1 VTCETRG
8 VPERRRKFWG
18 WGYEG
23 DGLAPAESEALARR
37 LADAFGADAVSARR
51 PPRVEDLTLRPAR
64 VEPPATLSRLF
75 TSLPRER
82 AAHAYGKSYRDL
94 ARAFRAEAPNPPDL
108 VALPADEEDVAAV
121 LAWAGDEQVAVVPYG
136 GGSSVVGGVE
146 PDVGDDYR
154 GAVSLDLRRLDRVL
168 EVDGASRSALIEAG
182 ALGPRLEAQL
192 EPHGLTLRHYP
203 QSFEFSSLGGWI
215 ATRAGGHY
223 ATLHTHVDEFVQA
236 VRLVTPSGVVET
248 RRLPASGAGPAPE
261 RLFCGSEGTL
271 GVITRAW
278 MRLQERPRVR
288 AAATVSFRDFATG
301 AKAARSV
308 AQSGL
313 HPANCRLLDPLEA
326 LLAGSGDG
334 SSALLLLAFES
345 PGHDVAPWL
354 AAALDLCR
362 EQGGI
367 VEGASGGGGGAGAW
381 RRAFLRMPYVYEQ
394 LVAFGMLTGTFE
406 TAITWDRFEA
416 FHDAVSD
423 ALRGRAVELC
433 GGALVSSRLA
443 YVYPDGAAPYYTLV
457 APARAGAELEQWD
470 ALKATASD
478 AILALGGTI
487 THHHGV
493 GREHRPWYEREL
505 PPLVLDAL
513 RAAKLELDPQGIL
526 NPGVLL

>member
-1 VTCETRG
+1 VR
-8 VPERRRKFWG
+8 ERRRKFWG

-23 DGLAPAESEALARR
+23 DGLAPAEVEALARR
-37 LADAFGADAVSARR
+37 LADAFGPDAVRRRR
-51 PPRVEDLTLRPAR
+51 PPRVEDLVLRPPR
-64 VEPPATLSRLF
+64 IEPPSSLRRVF
-75 TSLPRER
+75 TNVPHER
-82 AAHAYGKSYRDL
+82 AAHAYGKSYRDFV
-94 ARAFRAEAPNPPDL
+94 RAFRAEVPNPPDL
-108 VALPADEEDVAAV
+108 VALPAAEEDVLAV
-121 LAWAGDEQVAVVPYG
+121 LAWAGDERVAVVPYG

-146 PDVGDDYR
+146 PDVGNGYR
-154 GAVSLDLRRLDRVL
+154 GAVSLDLRGLDRVL
-168 EVDGASRSALIEAG
+168 EVDADSRSALVEAG

-192 EPHGLTLRHYP
+192 EPHELTLRHYP

-215 ATRAGGHY
+215 ATRSAGHY
-223 ATLHTHVDEFVQA
+223 ATLHTHVDDFVQA
-236 VRLVTPSGVVET
+236 LRILTPRGVVET
-248 RRLPASGAGPAPE
+248 RRLPASGAGPSPE

-288 AAATVSFRDFATG
+288 AAATVAFHEFAMG

-313 HPANCRLLDPLEA
+313 HPANCRVLDPLEA
-326 LLAGSGDG
+326 FLAGSGDG

-367 VEGASGGGGGAGAW
+367 VEGTSPGGAVGAAGAW

-394 LVAFGMLTGTFE
+394 LVAFGMLAGTFE

-416 FHDAVSD
+416 FHDAVSG
-423 ALRGRAVELC
+423 ALSARTAELC

-443 YVYPDGAAPYYTLV
+443 YVYPDGAAPYYTVV
-457 APARAGAELEQWD
+457 APARAGAELEQWHS
-470 ALKATASD
+470 LKVAASE

-487 THHHGV
+487 THHHAV
-493 GREHRPWYEREL
+493 GREHRPWYQREV

-513 RAAKLELDPQGIL
+513 RAAKQELDPQGIL